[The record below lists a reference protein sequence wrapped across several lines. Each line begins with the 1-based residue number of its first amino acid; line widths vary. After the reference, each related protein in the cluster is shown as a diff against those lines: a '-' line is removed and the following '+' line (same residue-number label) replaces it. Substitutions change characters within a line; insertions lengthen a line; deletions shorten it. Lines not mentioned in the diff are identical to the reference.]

1 MNTFVTSIL
10 IMLLSA
16 LTLHGIERRFT
27 VVSPYGGKQLKELG
41 YLNDDGDFQQLK
53 WSRQRRSP
61 VYSAPRSGDVILVKP
76 VITEEGQTI
85 YQPML
90 ELPWVG
96 ESDLALFVVVV
107 IDGAPMPRVLSVDDR
122 LSTFP
127 VDTLKVLN
135 GLNKTIYTLAGERKF
150 QLAPSQLS
158 QAFPTEGY
166 HVIDRVLE
174 EDEEGEPNPGMPL
187 AVGVEADGD
196 YDLIYAAGISISP
209 SSRVLCLVLPP
220 KAIGSN
226 RYQARVILR

>member
-1 MNTFVTSIL
+1 MNKLFISIL
-10 IMLLSA
+10 IILLSV
-16 LTLHGIERRFT
+16 LSLHGIDRRFT
-27 VVSPYGGKQLKELG
+27 VVSPYGSKELQELG

-61 VYSAPRSGDVILVKP
+61 VYSAPGSGDVTLVKP
-76 VITEEGQTI
+76 MMTEEGQTI
-85 YQPML
+85 YQPIL
-90 ELPWVG
+90 ELLWPG
-96 ESDLALFVVVV
+96 ESDLALFAVVV
-107 IDGAPMPRVLSVDDR
+107 IDGVPMPKVLSIDDR

-127 VDTLKVLN
+127 VDTLRVSN
-135 GLNKTIYTLAGERKF
+135 GLNKTIYALAGERKF
-150 QLAPSQLS
+150 KLAPSQLS
-158 QAFPTEGY
+158 QSFPTEDY

-209 SSRVLCLVLPP
+209 GSRVLCLVLPP
-220 KAIGSN
+220 SKLGSA